1 MEMPELSNNEAKQ
14 APGEQTL
21 DQAATQPESQ
31 AAETQSDPEA
41 TAEMTVAEEKQQEA
55 AAEEPVTKQSLMEHA
70 KALLEKDP
78 DEVFRDEIT
87 RLRQQFGALRKIEIE
102 SARTEWAEAGNA
114 PEDFVLADDTE
125 EAAFNEVIAAIR
137 DKKNARAAEVEEAR
151 RKNLEEKNSIIAQI
165 IALAEDTD
173 NVNRTFQQYIDLQ
186 AQFNSLGEVPPT
198 EETSVWKRFQ
208 EARERYSDNLKINKE
223 LRDYDFKKNLEQK
236 LILIDEAVALA
247 EDEDIIAAFRRLQ
260 ELHDKWRQIGPVAKE
275 LRDDIWAR
283 FKDASAVINKKY
295 QAFFEERKEREAKN
309 EAAKT
314 ALCEQIE
321 ALDFSSLSSF
331 SAWDQMTTQIIA
343 LQNEWRTLGYA
354 SKKVNNSL
362 FARFRQRCDVFFA
375 AKAAYFKAV
384 KEEYAANL
392 ARKTAL
398 AEEAEALKDST
409 EWRKTTDR
417 LVEMQKEWKTIGA
430 VPKKHSDAVWKRFQ
444 EACDHFFEQKK
455 QATSGQR
462 AEEQANLKIKREIID
477 GLSAITA
484 ETPDDEA
491 VALLRELQDRWQQTG
506 HVPFR
511 EKDKINDAYRTLVA
525 ELRRRLNL
533 NETRARMDRFE
544 SSIKELEGDNAKL
557 YRERDRLV
565 RALEN
570 RRNDIRTYENNIGFL
585 TSKSKT
591 GESMLR
597 EFTQKIERL
606 KEDIRQIEEKIRIID
621 SSLRN

>member
-1 MEMPELSNNEAKQ
+1 M
-14 APGEQTL
+14 
-21 DQAATQPESQ
+21 
-31 AAETQSDPEA
+31 
-41 TAEMTVAEEKQQEA
+41 
-55 AAEEPVTKQSLMEHA
+55 
-70 KALLEKDP
+70 
-78 DEVFRDEIT
+78 
-87 RLRQQFGALRKIEIE
+87 
-102 SARTEWAEAGNA
+102 
-114 PEDFVLADDTE
+114 
-125 EAAFNEVIAAIR
+125 
-137 DKKNARAAEVEEAR
+137 EEAR
-151 RKNLEEKNSIIAQI
+151 RKNLEQKNSIIEQI

-186 AQFNSLGEVPPT
+186 AAFNALGEVPPT

-236 LILIDEAVALA
+236 LLLIDDATALA
-247 EDEDIIAAFRRLQ
+247 DDEDIITAFRRLQ

-321 ALDFSSLSSF
+321 ALDFSALSSF
-331 SAWDQMTTQIIA
+331 TAWDQMTTQIIA
-343 LQNEWRTLGYA
+343 LQNEWKTLGYA
-354 SKKVNNSL
+354 SRKVNNAL
-362 FARFRQRCDVFFA
+362 FARFRQRCDDFFT

-444 EACDHFFEQKK
+444 EACDYF
-455 QATSGQR
+455 
-462 AEEQANLKIKREIID
+462 
-477 GLSAITA
+477 
-484 ETPDDEA
+484 
-491 VALLRELQDRWQQTG
+491 
-506 HVPFR
+506 
-511 EKDKINDAYRTLVA
+511 
-525 ELRRRLNL
+525 
-533 NETRARMDRFE
+533 
-544 SSIKELEGDNAKL
+544 
-557 YRERDRLV
+557 
-565 RALEN
+565 
-570 RRNDIRTYENNIGFL
+570 
-585 TSKSKT
+585 
-591 GESMLR
+591 
-597 EFTQKIERL
+597 
-606 KEDIRQIEEKIRIID
+606 
-621 SSLRN
+621 

>member
-1 MEMPELSNNEAKQ
+1 MEMPELSSNEAAK
-14 APGEQTL
+14 APEEQTL
-21 DQAATQPESQ
+21 DQAATEQESQ
-31 AAETQSDPEA
+31 AAETDNDPEA
-41 TAEMTVAEEKQQEA
+41 QAEDEITEALEEQHPDEA
-55 AAEEPVTKQSLMEHA
+55 PATKASLLERA

-78 DEVFRDEIT
+78 DEVYRDEIT
-87 RLRQQFGALRKIEIE
+87 RLRQQFGAIRKIEIE
-102 SARTEWAEAGNA
+102 ADRAKWAEDGNA
-114 PEDFVLADDTE
+114 PEDFTVAPDNDET
-125 EAAFNEVIAAIR
+125 AFNETITAIR
-137 DKKNARAAEVEEAR
+137 DKKNQRAAEVEEAR
-151 RKNLEEKNSIIAQI
+151 RKNLEQKNSIIEQI

-186 AQFNSLGEVPPT
+186 AAFNALGEVPPT

-236 LILIDEAVALA
+236 LLLIDDATALA
-247 EDEDIIAAFRRLQ
+247 SDEDIITAFRRLQ

-321 ALDFSSLSSF
+321 ALDFSALASF
-331 SAWDQMTTQIIA
+331 TAWDQMTTQIIA
-343 LQNEWRTLGYA
+343 LQNQWKTLGYA
-354 SKKVNNSL
+354 SRKVNNSL
-362 FARFRQRCDVFFA
+362 FARFRQRCDDFFT

-398 AEEAEALKDST
+398 AEEAEALRDST

-430 VPKKHSDAVWKRFQ
+430 VPKKHSDAVWRRFQ
-444 EACDHFFEQKK
+444 EACDYFFEQKK

-462 AEEQANLKIKREIID
+462 AEEQANLKAKREILD
-477 GLSAITA
+477 ALAAITDA
-484 ETPDDEA
+484 TPDDEA
-491 VALLRELQDRWQQTG
+491 LAALRQLQERWQQTG

-511 EKDKINDAYRTLVA
+511 DKDKVNDAYRTLTG

-544 SSIKELEGDNAKL
+544 TSIKELEGDNARL

-570 RRNDIRTYENNIGFL
+570 RRADIRTYENNIGFL

-597 EFTQKIERL
+597 EFNQKIERL
-606 KEDIRQIEEKIRIID
+606 RDDIRQIEEKIRIID
-621 SSLRN
+621 SSLKA